1 MGDPGRPPLDAL
13 LWLLVDHV
21 SGVLR
26 ERVEAF
32 GLSMPQ
38 AIALRYLEQPCAMR
52 SLARAMR
59 CDASNLTGIADRL
72 EERGLAERRLDP
84 RDRRV
89 KLLVLTPAGLQVRT
103 AILAPVVPDVPGLE
117 RLDAAEREVL
127 ADLLWRIV
135 QS

>member
-1 MGDPGRPPLDAL
+1 RRSPGRRGQGIECPAVGDPGRPPLDAL
-13 LWLLVDHV
+13 LFRLVDHL

-38 AIALRYLEQPCAMR
+38 AIALRYLEEPCAMHR
-52 SLARAMR
+52 LARAMR
-59 CDASNLTGIADRL
+59 CDASNLTGISDRL

-89 KLLVLTPAGLQVRT
+89 KLLVLTPAGLEVRT
-103 AILAPVVPDVPGLE
+103 AIVGPVSPEIPGLE
-117 RLDAAEREVL
+117 
-127 ADLLWRIV
+127 
-135 QS
+135 